1 MTSIPAGANEPTDAR
16 RILLCITPSPAIDR
30 TAHVERIAMGE
41 VLRPFEVVT
50 LPGGKGVVAARAAV
64 RLGGRV
70 VTTGL
75 AGGHAG
81 RWIVEGLEAEGM
93 APRFAPAAG
102 ESRTTYVTVDRSGA
116 SVIVYEPPGAATE
129 EEFEA
134 FLELLSHEL
143 LPTAARALTAGSLPR
158 GLPPEAYAR
167 LVQACREARRPLL
180 VDASGAWLR
189 GSLAARPDI
198 VKVGRIEV
206 EEAGLVPPG
215 RSSRDAALALV
226 DGGAALAV
234 VTDGRAPVVATDGDA
249 IWTATVP
256 RVETVN
262 AVGSGDAMNAAL
274 SLALDGGGDLEGALV
289 EGVAAGAANAM
300 SLGAGMLDPGMA
312 VALRSHV
319 TVDVERR

>member
-1 MTSIPAGANEPTDAR
+1 MPADGRPV
-16 RILLCITPSPAIDR
+16 LLCITPSPAVDR
-30 TAHVERIAMGE
+30 TAHVEQIVMGE
-41 VLRPFEVVT
+41 VLRPVEVVT

-81 RWIVEGLEAEGM
+81 RWIVESLEAEDM
-93 APRFAPAAG
+93 APRFAPAAA

-116 SVIVYEPPGAATE
+116 SVIVYEPPAAATK

-134 FLELLSHEL
+134 FLELLSREL
-143 LPTAARALTAGSLPR
+143 LPAAARVLTAGSLPS
-158 GLPPEAYAR
+158 GLPPETYAR
-167 LVQACREARRPLL
+167 LVQSCREASRPLL
-180 VDASGAWLR
+180 VDASGSWLR
-189 GSLAARPDI
+189 GALAARPDI

-206 EEAGLVPPG
+206 EEAGLVAVG
-215 RSSRDAALALV
+215 ASGRDAALALV
-226 DGGAALAV
+226 DAGATLAV
-234 VTDGRAPVVATDGDA
+234 VTDGRAPVVASDGDA
-249 IWTATVP
+249 VWTVTVP

-274 SLALDGGGDLEGALV
+274 SLALAEGRNLEQALI

-300 SLGAGMLDPGMA
+300 ALGAGMLDPGMA
-312 VALRSHV
+312 RALRSRV
-319 TVDVERR
+319 TVERQPR